1 MMFRSRAPGSGAAA
15 AQRDRGC
22 GLEFRGTL
30 MVHGTLRIDGEFEG
44 DILDC
49 DRLEIGEHG
58 LMRADVEVKEAV
70 IHGRVHGNIRAL
82 GSLEMKQGSHVEGD
96 VAAVN
101 VVMEA
106 GVYFTGRCTMLDTG
120 TEASRSRPRA
130 PPSRLMTEARCCVLR
145 IVGRRG
151 RDCTR
156 VGPQDPRRTGTTA
169 RP

>member
-1 MMFRSRAPGSGAAA
+1 MMFRSRATGVEEPPPSALIGVGSS
-15 AQRDRGC
+15 
-22 GLEFRGTL
+22 FRGTL

-70 IHGRVHGNIRAL
+70 IRGRVHGNIRAL

-101 VVMEA
+101 VVMET

-120 TEASRSRPRA
+120 TEGVQIQ
-130 PPSRLMTEARCCVLR
+130 TESTRN
-145 IVGRRG
+145 RG
-151 RDCTR
+151 
-156 VGPQDPRRTGTTA
+156 
-169 RP
+169 